1 MDYTACPRSLYQF
14 YQLISILKLVRLL
27 GHTIVFKLIG
37 RYPIGQFIL
46 RKKQIIT
53 VSYRHYIY
61 DYHDIALYLLVS
73 CPKWGGKKY
82 PRFRQKKKCLD
93 AVHIVLNRR
102 SQQLS
107 ADPWVRTYIPAF
119 TIIFNKPLS
128 QLCWVDIPSVQVVS
142 YI

>member
-73 CPKWGGKKY
+73 CPKWGGKKVSRCCTYCLKSPIAAAICRSLSEDIY
-82 PRFRQKKKCLD
+82 PGIHYNFQ
-93 AVHIVLNRR
+93 
-102 SQQLS
+102 
-107 ADPWVRTYIPAF
+107 
-119 TIIFNKPLS
+119 
-128 QLCWVDIPSVQVVS
+128 
-142 YI
+142 